1 MICNLPKRGTRLRNR
16 QVQNLRQI
24 LAALVLSSV
33 GNAWAQPQSLLD
45 NTFVSPDVNMFTWK
59 IGEFPPEAGG
69 NIYDLGQSFVTGSN
83 PVNSISYQPRFGST
97 GDGQENLVFSL
108 YSNFANAPNSL
119 LSQFSGPAVPTAGF
133 DSLYYLDPNFTLSPE
148 TTYWIVAIN
157 TGTSLVQINSTAD
170 TTFDTS
176 DGFTVGDVGIFFN
189 GEWEIVKTA
198 GDPNYQP
205 TVFKLSGAVVPE
217 PSTYA
222 LLLMTG
228 AGALWWAR
236 RRR

>member
-1 MICNLPKRGTRLRNR
+1 MHA
-16 QVQNLRQI
+16 LRQI
-24 LAALVLSSV
+24 LAVLVLSSA
-33 GNAWAQPQSLLD
+33 GNAWAQMVLSSAGNARAQTQTLLD
-45 NTFVSPDVNMFTWK
+45 NTFVSPDVNMFTWE
-59 IGEFPPEAGG
+59 IGEFPAEDGG
-69 NIYDLGQSFVTGSN
+69 NIYDLGQSFMTGSN
-83 PVNSISYQPRFGST
+83 PVNNMIYQPRFGST

-108 YSNFANAPNSL
+108 YSNFDNAPNSL
-119 LSQFSGPAVPTAGF
+119 LSQFAGPAVPTVGI
-133 DSLYYLDPNFTLSPE
+133 DSLYYLDPSFTLSPE
-148 TTYWIVAIN
+148 TRYWIVGIN

-176 DGFTVGDVGIFFN
+176 DGFTVGDVGLFFN
-189 GEWEIVKTA
+189 GQWGIVQTV

-205 TVFKLSGAVVPE
+205 TVFKLSGSVVPE

-222 LLLMTG
+222 LLAMSA